1 MTAQEKKTTLLQE
14 VMSHINSL
22 KLPSKFLPYIEQF
35 IKDCNLHQLQNLSD
49 NMPEFKKFITE
60 STK

>member
-14 VMSHINSL
+14 IIWNINSL
-22 KLPSKFLPYIEQF
+22 KIPSKFVPYIEQF
-35 IKDCNLHQLQNLSD
+35 IKDCNLHQLQNLSN
-49 NMPEFKKFITE
+49 NMTEFKKFITE